1 MRKCHAV
8 TILIL
13 LLIIMMCV
21 FREDILSMLGCSYR
35 EIYNKKLSENEIEEL
50 REEINIQNI
59 QYKWKEEL
67 ENNNEPIILIYHH
80 TAIKNISPLEIDE
93 LHKNKGWNGIGYHY
107 YIRKD
112 GSIYTGRDEESVG
125 SHTKGYNKVSIGVC
139 LEGNFEEEYL
149 TESQMKSL
157 EQLSVYLC
165 LKYDIKD
172 ILPHRE
178 LGKTLCPGKNFP
190 MEEIKTAVI
199 EEIKSIKVNK
209 SK

>member
-1 MRKCHAV
+1 MNKIYCVYCGMENKKPNEKC
-8 TILIL
+8 
-13 LLIIMMCV
+13 CK
-21 FREDILSMLGCSYR
+21 C
-35 EIYNKKLSENEIEEL
+35 NKKLNPKENL
-50 REEINIQNI
+50 VVD
-59 QYKWKEEL
+59 YL
-67 ENNNEPIILIYHH
+67 LDHV
-80 TAIKNISPLEIDE
+80 
-93 LHKNKGWNGIGYHY
+93 KG
-107 YIRKD
+107 D
-112 GSIYTGRDEESVG
+112 
-125 SHTKGYNKVSIGVC
+125 